1 MIESESFV
9 RVRMQLR
16 DTLASRVRE
25 LMVSLKMTQRDLAED
40 AGIRQALIS
49 QIERGEANP
58 TLDSILRIAT
68 ALEVSF
74 AELFESRR
82 L

>member
-1 MIESESFV
+1 MESESFV

-16 DTLASRVRE
+16 DTLARRVRE
-25 LMVSLKMTQRDLAED
+25 LRLSMKMTQRDLAED
-40 AGIRQALIS
+40 AGIRQALLS

>member
-1 MIESESFV
+1 MESESFV

-49 QIERGEANP
+49 KIERGEANP

>member
-1 MIESESFV
+1 MTESESFL
-9 RVRMQLR
+9 RVSTQLR
-16 DTLASRVRE
+16 DTLGRKVKE
-25 LMVSLKMTQRDLAED
+25 LRLSLKLTQRDLAEG
-40 AGIRQALIS
+40 AGIRQALVS

-58 TLDSILRIAT
+58 TLESILRIAT

-74 AELFESRR
+74 AELFE

>member
-1 MIESESFV
+1 MESESFV

>member
-1 MIESESFV
+1 MESESFV

-16 DTLASRVRE
+16 DTLARRVRE
-25 LMVSLKMTQRDLAED
+25 LRLSLKMTQRDLAED

-74 AELFESRR
+74 TELFESRR

>member
-1 MIESESFV
+1 VIESESFV

>member
-1 MIESESFV
+1 MESESFV

-16 DTLASRVRE
+16 DTLAGRVRE
-25 LMVSLKMTQRDLAED
+25 LRISLKMTQRDLAED

-49 QIERGEANP
+49 KIERGEANP